1 MNTETPRPSEFSN
14 KLIIQGIGFE
24 LTAAIKQHVHDQAE
38 RLFRHEPDIERIS
51 FHLEREQLN
60 GTLPEFSARALIA
73 VPGPDISVRETDPD
87 LYKAIADLSHKL
99 DRQLRKR
106 SRRLNSMKRIGT
118 PE

>member
-1 MNTETPRPSEFSN
+1 MNTDTPRPTDFSN

-24 LTAAIKQHVHDQAE
+24 LTEAIKQHVHEQAE
-38 RLFRHEPDIERIS
+38 KLFRHEPDIERIS

-60 GTLPEFSARALIA
+60 GTLPEFSARGLIA
-73 VPGPDISVRETDPD
+73 VPGPDISVRETDLV
-87 LYKAIADLSHKL
+87 LYKAITELSHKL

-106 SRRLNSMKRIGT
+106 SRKLNSMKRLGT